1 MVPLCSPQPEQLYTG
16 TPSLTSS
23 SDPIVSLPFP
33 VEKKNKQTNI
43 KTSSLSK
50 HKMGS
55 YTGQALLINTDKQSV
70 TERSGPRLQA
80 PEVRKLF
87 KISEVGL
94 ILVTAESEMGPG
106 SGV

>member
-1 MVPLCSPQPEQLYTG
+1 
-16 TPSLTSS
+16 
-23 SDPIVSLPFP
+23 
-33 VEKKNKQTNI
+33 
-43 KTSSLSK
+43 
-50 HKMGS
+50 MGS

>member
-1 MVPLCSPQPEQLYTG
+1 
-16 TPSLTSS
+16 
-23 SDPIVSLPFP
+23 
-33 VEKKNKQTNI
+33 
-43 KTSSLSK
+43 
-50 HKMGS
+50 MGS
-55 YTGQALLINTDKQSV
+55 YIGQALLINTDKQSV

-87 KISEVGL
+87 KISELGL